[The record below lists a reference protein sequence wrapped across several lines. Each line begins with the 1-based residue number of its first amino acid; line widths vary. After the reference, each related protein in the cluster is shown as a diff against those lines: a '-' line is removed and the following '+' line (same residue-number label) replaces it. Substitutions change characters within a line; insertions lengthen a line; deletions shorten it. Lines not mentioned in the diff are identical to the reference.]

1 MSEEAADPEVGL
13 LRLSLPQELKKSGEV
28 PAKPGPKADFGVES
42 TEGKGPAGE
51 GQEGSGKGVG
61 WGMRPKPGWGRL
73 GSGRWKAPP
82 TADPSEQEKQLL
94 EERLQQTG
102 DALQQLEAELQA
114 FQKSC
119 LLQLAR
125 SSWVGRVLRSS
136 TGSVEVS
143 LAMGGPPAHPPWSA
157 GCPLQTGASTQGP
170 WPPWRPASWTRDEQ
184 PSLWSLPPGS

>member
-1 MSEEAADPEVGL
+1 
-13 LRLSLPQELKKSGEV
+13 
-28 PAKPGPKADFGVES
+28 
-42 TEGKGPAGE
+42 
-51 GQEGSGKGVG
+51 
-61 WGMRPKPGWGRL
+61 MRPSQGGAGQDRGR
-73 GSGRWKAPP
+73 KAPP
-82 TADPSEQEKQLL
+82 TADPPEQEKKRL
-94 EERLQQTG
+94 EERLQQAE
-102 DALQQLEAELQA
+102 DALRQLEAELQA

-184 PSLWSLPPGS
+184 PSLWSLPPGSQQVCVYVRAPCVEAVATPGCKHILLYEGPWWVVRLTVCLSASP

>member
-1 MSEEAADPEVGL
+1 
-13 LRLSLPQELKKSGEV
+13 
-28 PAKPGPKADFGVES
+28 
-42 TEGKGPAGE
+42 
-51 GQEGSGKGVG
+51 
-61 WGMRPKPGWGRL
+61 MRPKPGWGRL

>member
-1 MSEEAADPEVGL
+1 
-13 LRLSLPQELKKSGEV
+13 
-28 PAKPGPKADFGVES
+28 
-42 TEGKGPAGE
+42 
-51 GQEGSGKGVG
+51 
-61 WGMRPKPGWGRL
+61 MRPSQGGAGQDRGR
-73 GSGRWKAPP
+73 KAPP
-82 TADPSEQEKQLL
+82 TADPPEQEKKRL
-94 EERLQQTG
+94 EERLQQAE
-102 DALQQLEAELQA
+102 DALRQLEAELQA

-184 PSLWSLPPGS
+184 PSLWSLPPCSQQVCASGAGEAGGQSGLGQRAVLPAPAPACWPPVPFAGGDGRDPDGPQ